1 MMKRILLACLAF
13 AVSGCLVSSKTTK
26 APAGQADAL
35 QDVQGY
41 LVQIGDA
48 KGSILGG
55 RPQSGTRIV
64 ATSLPARM
72 EKTIHTLQRG
82 SITHNLSGP
91 DESGRVVYLED
102 YFFVPDA
109 EKRHLLKCVS
119 LKDDKE
125 TTIFTKPGSAM
136 WATSAV
142 QTRDGH
148 GVIGTYL
155 ALAPRGGNVALL
167 SKINSRQMPG
177 ALLNEGRLEIWNLDK
192 KKKVEIAEIKALNQ
206 PMAWFPDG
214 NQLAYVKLTPIKQIP
229 EKGSGSELLGS
240 YAKRDW
246 EDVPAIFLLDLKT
259 GKSAFLAVGWQPA
272 ISPDGKTLIV
282 TGAKKLY
289 SVDLATGKATDLNL
303 PKVAYRTWDPAPVVV
318 GIAVDGTVFHRG
330 LPLTGKRAKT
340 TSGNSPLVGRKPML
354 TVRAANPATGKSVV
368 VIPYFDPRHRISFG
382 IPAREEKK

>member
-1 MMKRILLACLAF
+1 MMKRILLACLPLAL
-13 AVSGCLVSSKTTK
+13 SGCLVTSKTTK
-26 APAGQADAL
+26 EPAGQVDAL
-35 QDVQGY
+35 QGVQGY
-41 LVQIGDA
+41 LVQIGAA

-55 RPQSGTRIV
+55 RPKSGTRIV
-64 ATSLPARM
+64 ATSLPART
-72 EKTIHTLQRG
+72 EQTIHTLQRG
-82 SITHNLSGP
+82 PSTHNLSGP
-91 DESGRVVYLED
+91 DESGRVAYLED
-102 YFFVPDA
+102 YLFVPDA

-125 TTIFTKPGSAM
+125 TTIFSKPGSAL

-142 QTRDGH
+142 QTSNGH
-148 GVIGTYL
+148 GVVGTYL

-167 SKINSRQMPG
+167 SRIDSRQMPG
-177 ALLNEGRLEIWNLDK
+177 AHYHEGRLEIWNLDQ

-229 EKGSGSELLGS
+229 EKGAGSELLGS

-246 EDVPAIFLLDLKT
+246 EDAPAIFSLNLKT

-282 TGAKKLY
+282 TGSKKLY
-289 SVDLATGKATDLNL
+289 SVDLATGKATDLDL

-318 GIAVDGTVFHRG
+318 GIADDGTVFHRG
-330 LPLTGKRAKT
+330 LPLTGKQART
-340 TSGNSPLVGRKPML
+340 TTWNSPLVGRKPML
-354 TVRAANPATGKSVV
+354 TIRAANPATGKSAV

-382 IPAREEKK
+382 IPAEAPK